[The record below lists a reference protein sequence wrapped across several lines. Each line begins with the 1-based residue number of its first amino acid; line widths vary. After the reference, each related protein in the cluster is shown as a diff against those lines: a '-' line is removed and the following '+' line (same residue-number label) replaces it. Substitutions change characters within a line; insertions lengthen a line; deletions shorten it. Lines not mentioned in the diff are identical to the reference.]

1 MTLTTPRSR
10 RLTGAALL
18 AAVAL
23 ATSAAAAMASVDP
36 GTPDKDVH
44 IGKDNDNASNP
55 FIQPPGVAAPQHMN
69 DTDLLFGRGNAD
81 LLVGNKGNDVL
92 LGGPGPDILVGGI
105 DRGGDSGNDVMVAD
119 DGDDVEIWSPGDGND
134 IADGNDGTDTLIV
147 GPVLTNSTGLRL
159 DTWTL
164 NRAIPKVDLAGCHE
178 PDLRAGPGPRLGAPR
193 RAVPAP
199 PDGRWPAAEHAA
211 RQGHGGRGL
220 PRPLRRQA
228 AVADLTAG
236 RPSFS
241 TVPVPTVRGL
251 AGAIVAPLPRP
262 LHTRPTAYP
271 VRKEAPMTGTVD
283 RALVIGSSIAGLL
296 AARALSEAYS
306 EVIVLDRDELPY
318 GPVARGGVP
327 QIRHAHGL
335 LAGGREAMEELLP
348 GLTADLVAAGAT
360 AGDAQ
365 ESMDYYVGTGRYATG
380 TSGLTAVAVSR
391 VLLEWTIRRR
401 VAETP
406 GVVFYDRSSVLDL
419 MFSEDGRRVT
429 GLVVSSVDR
438 PGSPRRLEADL
449 VVDASGRTSRTPEW
463 LERRGFQPPEEE
475 RVRCDISYAT
485 RRFRRRPGDAGT
497 ALAILQPASA
507 AVPRSGVL
515 IAQEND
521 EWIGGLTGYHGVRPP
536 TELSEF
542 LAYARTL
549 EAPAIAEVLERLE
562 PLDDGCTYRFQASV
576 RRRYE
581 RLLDVPDGILVIGDA
596 LCSFDPAFGQ
606 GMSTAALEAVA
617 LRAAL
622 AEGRED
628 LGRRFFHRAAQYIDT
643 PWQIVVGGM
652 PPAPGTTVRKPMS
665 ARLVGSYLNAL
676 RYAAVDD
683 PKLARAFLRV
693 AHMTAPPQSLM
704 TPGLAARVF
713 ARVLLNRAA
722 VAGPAPGVVPTPYG
736 LGHGVTHR
744 PRPLAAV
751 SSTQPPGRTDPV
763 HHKTGHLS

>member
-1 MTLTTPRSR
+1 
-10 RLTGAALL
+10 
-18 AAVAL
+18 
-23 ATSAAAAMASVDP
+23 
-36 GTPDKDVH
+36 
-44 IGKDNDNASNP
+44 
-55 FIQPPGVAAPQHMN
+55 
-69 DTDLLFGRGNAD
+69 
-81 LLVGNKGNDVL
+81 
-92 LGGPGPDILVGGI
+92 
-105 DRGGDSGNDVMVAD
+105 
-119 DGDDVEIWSPGDGND
+119 
-134 IADGNDGTDTLIV
+134 
-147 GPVLTNSTGLRL
+147 
-159 DTWTL
+159 
-164 NRAIPKVDLAGCHE
+164 
-178 PDLRAGPGPRLGAPR
+178 
-193 RAVPAP
+193 
-199 PDGRWPAAEHAA
+199 
-211 RQGHGGRGL
+211 
-220 PRPLRRQA
+220 
-228 AVADLTAG
+228 
-236 RPSFS
+236 
-241 TVPVPTVRGL
+241 
-251 AGAIVAPLPRP
+251 
-262 LHTRPTAYP
+262 
-271 VRKEAPMTGTVD
+271 MTGTVD

-380 TSGLTAVAVSR
+380 ASGLTAVAVSR

-713 ARVLLNRAA
+713 AWVLLNRAA

-751 SSTQPPGRTDPV
+751 SSTQPPGRRDPV

>member
-1 MTLTTPRSR
+1 MNTLRVKDME
-10 RLTGAALL
+10 
-18 AAVAL
+18 AV
-23 ATSAAAAMASVDP
+23 VCP
-36 GTPDKDVH
+36 GTYA
-44 IGKDNDNASNP
+44 GK
-55 FIQPPGVAAPQHMN
+55 
-69 DTDLLFGRGNAD
+69 
-81 LLVGNKGNDVL
+81 
-92 LGGPGPDILVGGI
+92 
-105 DRGGDSGNDVMVAD
+105 
-119 DGDDVEIWSPGDGND
+119 
-134 IADGNDGTDTLIV
+134 
-147 GPVLTNSTGLRL
+147 
-159 DTWTL
+159 
-164 NRAIPKVDLAGCHE
+164 
-178 PDLRAGPGPRLGAPR
+178 
-193 RAVPAP
+193 
-199 PDGRWPAAEHAA
+199 AE
-211 RQGHGGRGL
+211 
-220 PRPLRRQA
+220 
-228 AVADLTAG
+228 VADLTAA
-236 RPSFS
+236 RPSF
-241 TVPVPTVRGL
+241 TAVPTASVSRPRRRDRR
-251 AGAIVAPLPRP
+251 AAARP
-262 LHTRPTAYP
+262 LIDPTHPHTPF
-271 VRKEAPMTGTVD
+271 RKEAPMTGTVD

-365 ESMDYYVGTGRYATG
+365 ESMDYYVGTGRYPTG

-507 AVPRSGVL
+507 AVPGPASSSPRRTTSGSRGSPGTTVSGHRRSCPSSSRMRG
-515 IAQEND
+515 
-521 EWIGGLTGYHGVRPP
+521 R
-536 TELSEF
+536 S
-542 LAYARTL
+542 
-549 EAPAIAEVLERLE
+549 
-562 PLDDGCTYRFQASV
+562 
-576 RRRYE
+576 RRRPSP
-581 RLLDVPDGILVIGDA
+581 RSSSGSNPSTTAAPTGSRPACGAGTSDCVDVPDGILVIGDA

-628 LGRRFFHRAAQYIDT
+628 LGRRLLPPRGAVHRHAVADRRRRDAAGTRDHGTQAD
-643 PWQIVVGGM
+643 GG
-652 PPAPGTTVRKPMS
+652 
-665 ARLVGSYLNAL
+665 RLVGSYLNAL

-713 ARVLLNRAA
+713 AWVLLNRAA

-763 HHKTGHLS
+763 HHKTGHRS

>member
-1 MTLTTPRSR
+1 
-10 RLTGAALL
+10 
-18 AAVAL
+18 
-23 ATSAAAAMASVDP
+23 
-36 GTPDKDVH
+36 
-44 IGKDNDNASNP
+44 
-55 FIQPPGVAAPQHMN
+55 
-69 DTDLLFGRGNAD
+69 
-81 LLVGNKGNDVL
+81 
-92 LGGPGPDILVGGI
+92 
-105 DRGGDSGNDVMVAD
+105 
-119 DGDDVEIWSPGDGND
+119 
-134 IADGNDGTDTLIV
+134 
-147 GPVLTNSTGLRL
+147 
-159 DTWTL
+159 
-164 NRAIPKVDLAGCHE
+164 
-178 PDLRAGPGPRLGAPR
+178 
-193 RAVPAP
+193 
-199 PDGRWPAAEHAA
+199 
-211 RQGHGGRGL
+211 
-220 PRPLRRQA
+220 
-228 AVADLTAG
+228 
-236 RPSFS
+236 
-241 TVPVPTVRGL
+241 
-251 AGAIVAPLPRP
+251 
-262 LHTRPTAYP
+262 
-271 VRKEAPMTGTVD
+271 MTGTVD

-380 TSGLTAVAVSR
+380 ASGLTAVAVSR

-485 RRFRRRPGDAGT
+485 RRFRRRPGDGGT

-581 RLLDVPDGILVIGDA
+581 RLVEVPDGIVVIGDA

-606 GMSTAALEAVA
+606 GMSTAA
-617 LRAAL
+617 RGG
-622 AEGRED
+622 GRWV
-628 LGRRFFHRAAQYIDT
+628 T
-643 PWQIVVGGM
+643 PWPSPYGV
-652 PPAPGTTVRKPMS
+652 GTT
-665 ARLVGSYLNAL
+665 
-676 RYAAVDD
+676 
-683 PKLARAFLRV
+683 
-693 AHMTAPPQSLM
+693 
-704 TPGLAARVF
+704 PG
-713 ARVLLNRAA
+713 
-722 VAGPAPGVVPTPYG
+722 AGPAAAARFSRTRANTRAASPGVIRLCG
-736 LGHGVTHR
+736 G
-744 PRPLAAV
+744 AV
-751 SSTQPPGRTDPV
+751 MWATRRKARASFGSSTAAYRRA
-763 HHKTGHLS
+763 LR